1 MSSDGVP
8 VVLGMQR
15 ASWQRRQDL
24 PRGRDEARLTFM
36 GGHGAFVFIG
46 KAIGKGQ
53 EAKGKKTSPHCRS
66 PLASCLQVYERGR
79 HFRRTTD

>member
-8 VVLGMQR
+8 VALGMRR

-53 EAKGKKTSPHCRS
+53 EAMGEETSPHCLSLR
-66 PLASCLQVYERGR
+66 ASCL
-79 HFRRTTD
+79 